1 MYKNSLRIDI
11 DKLVDLAGKIYHL
24 LETNEQNLLH
34 SCMLELGHF
43 DVMQLNI
50 LVRKRVLRYMILDKN
65 HTEFQSLWSEY
76 QVLFR
81 GLYRDFHVRPQ
92 SPMND
97 ELFASREIIEDAMEE
112 VTENNAFKH
121 VFLQKA
127 YQCFGVDFKPIKTSL
142 PEICL
147 FASENPDDSHEDET
161 TQSNFEE
168 SEDSS
173 SHVCCIM

>member
-1 MYKNSLRIDI
+1 MDV
-11 DKLVDLAGKIYHL
+11 DKLVDLAEKIYRF
-24 LETNEQNLLH
+24 LETNEQKLLH

-65 HTEFQSLWSEY
+65 HTEFQSLWSDY
-76 QVLFR
+76 QELFR
-81 GLYRDFHVRPQ
+81 LLYRNFRVQSQ

-97 ELFASREIIEDAMEE
+97 ELFASREIIEDAIEE
-112 VTENNAFKH
+112 ITENTTFKY

-127 YQCFGVDFKPIKTSL
+127 YQCFGVDFKPINPSL

-147 FASENPDDSHEDET
+147 FASEKLDDSHEDEM

-168 SEDSS
+168 SEDSN